1 MEFRFNEESTK
12 NIVEGYYKKYEDFEC
27 SLEIRRSVREIKHPS
42 RPIPPI
48 KSIEPLFVLNGV
60 LNVDGKG
67 IEVSVPVSY
76 DDVKGVF
83 KTTLEASGYNVKNV
97 EISYTKDEKLINNS
111 SGFEYVAVDMS
122 TKIKVK

>member
-48 KSIEPLFVLNGV
+48 TG
-60 LNVDGKG
+60 
-67 IEVSVPVSY
+67 
-76 DDVKGVF
+76 
-83 KTTLEASGYNVKNV
+83 
-97 EISYTKDEKLINNS
+97 
-111 SGFEYVAVDMS
+111 
-122 TKIKVK
+122 